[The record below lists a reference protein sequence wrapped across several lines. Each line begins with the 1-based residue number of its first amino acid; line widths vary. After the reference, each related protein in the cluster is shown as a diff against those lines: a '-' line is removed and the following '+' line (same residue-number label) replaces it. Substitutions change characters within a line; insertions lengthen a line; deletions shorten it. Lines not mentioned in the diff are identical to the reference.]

1 MLYLQETLVNLGALI
16 LNLSILPMVSG
27 DPYLVWT
34 LFVTMTMLH
43 LFANYKAVTS
53 LIFETLNKDR
63 LLLILEAYCIT
74 KSINLPHPSE
84 INIQE
89 SPFLG
94 LGLKEEN
101 FCGKK
106 INFGASLG
114 YCCDKNQV
122 HLAKIKQDLDA
133 NKFAILDSW
142 DKSQVNVVLS
152 NQIEPKNCLVAYA
165 TAFQHALEPL
175 ICFYAK
181 DFEEKLKDSGWQT
194 SHLQMSTLGW
204 KGDFV

>member
-1 MLYLQETLVNLGALI
+1 
-16 LNLSILPMVSG
+16 MVSG

-63 LLLILEAYCIT
+63 LLLILDAYCIN
-74 KSINLPHPSE
+74 KSNKLPTPCE

-133 NKFAILDSW
+133 NKFAILDSS

-152 NQIEPKNCLVAYA
+152 NQIEPKNCLLAYA

-175 ICFYAK
+175 ICFDAK
-181 DFEEKLKDSGWQT
+181 YFEEKLKDSGWQT
-194 SHLQMSTLGW
+194 CHLQMSTLGW
-204 KGDFV
+204 KGGFV

>member
-1 MLYLQETLVNLGALI
+1 MQETLVNLGALI

-63 LLLILEAYCIT
+63 LLLILDAYCIK
-74 KSINLPHPSE
+74 KSNKLPTPCE

-94 LGLKEEN
+94 LVLKERQ
-101 FCGKK
+101 FCGKS

-114 YCCDKNQV
+114 YCCGKSQV

-133 NKFAILDSW
+133 NRFAILGSS
-142 DKSQVNVVLS
+142 DKSQVNMVLS
-152 NQIEPKNCLVAYA
+152 DQIEP
-165 TAFQHALEPL
+165 
-175 ICFYAK
+175 
-181 DFEEKLKDSGWQT
+181 KLKDSGWQT
-194 SHLQMSTLGW
+194 SNLQMSTLGW
-204 KGDFV
+204 KGNFV

>member
-1 MLYLQETLVNLGALI
+1 MQETLVNLGALI

-63 LLLILEAYCIT
+63 LLLILDAYCI
-74 KSINLPHPSE
+74 KNSNKLPTPCE

-94 LGLKEEN
+94 LGLKEEH

-114 YCCDKNQV
+114 YCCDINQV
-122 HLAKIKQDLDA
+122 HLAKIKQEL
-133 NKFAILDSW
+133 NGKKFAILDSS

-152 NQIEPKNCLVAYA
+152 NQIEPNDYLFAYA
-165 TAFQHALEPL
+165 TVFQHALEPL
-175 ICFYAK
+175 ICFDAK
-181 DFEEKLKDSGWQT
+181 DFEEKLKDSLKLCSYCQFHEWCVQSSG
-194 SHLQMSTLGW
+194 
-204 KGDFV
+204 

>member
-1 MLYLQETLVNLGALI
+1 MFYLQETLVNLGALI

-43 LFANYKAVTS
+43 LFANYKAVMS
-53 LIFETLNKDR
+53 LVFETLNKDR
-63 LLLILEAYCIT
+63 LLHILDAYCIKKST
-74 KSINLPHPSE
+74 KIPTPCEINLR
-84 INIQE
+84 E

-94 LGLKEEN
+94 LGLKEEY

-106 INFGASLG
+106 INFGASFG
-114 YCCDKNQV
+114 YCCDKSQV
-122 HLAKIKQDLDA
+122 HLAKIKQELNA
-133 NKFAILDSW
+133 NKFAILDSS

-152 NQIEPKNCLVAYA
+152 NQIQPTTYLFAYA

-175 ICFYAK
+175 ICFDTK
-181 DFEEKLKDSGWQT
+181 DFEEKLKDSGWQI
-194 SHLQMSTLGW
+194 SHLQMGTLGW